1 MEKINKQKKKSKN
14 IHKKK
19 QLKQNN
25 KWVNRE
31 NKTINKIMGKTNY
44 KKQQIYIKFM
54 IPHKQYYN

>member
-1 MEKINKQKKKSKN
+1 MEKSTNRKKLKN
-14 IHKKK
+14 IHRK

-31 NKTINKIMGKTNY
+31 NKTINKITGKTNY